1 MAIKSSL
8 CALRTD
14 QEHSTFVVLYFRMVP
29 PGSVSDKWTVVLFLT
44 AYGEQGASGA
54 ASQPR
59 YKIGTV
65 REYGR
70 SIRDDSCARL
80 VCANLL
86 LLLYESRRKNF
97 SHEFLQLQTLM

>member
-1 MAIKSSL
+1 MDRSI
-8 CALRTD
+8 
-14 QEHSTFVVLYFRMVP
+14 Y
-29 PGSVSDKWTVVLFLT
+29 VLFLT

-80 VCANLL
+80 VCANFIIINFISSDIRIAREILL
-86 LLLYESRRKNF
+86 ANF
-97 SHEFLQLQTLM
+97 YTYRL